1 MMKTLPTQ
9 MNLKTVWTI
18 PVATL
23 LGIGSFVVFMAV
35 FFLAMDESPRVGLI
49 LGWSHNQR
57 LMLSTLLALLA
68 MCVILGPIAVL
79 IVSKRQSG
87 SWWDSIEWNPNR
99 TIYWSILVGVVL
111 AVANQVVLSVVFG
124 SAGSFREHPLALS
137 MGLYVVSDVFVQPAV
152 EEMYFRGI
160 LFLALAERFGGLA
173 AIAVVTVIFA
183 LMHPAGYR
191 LNVLPIAIALGA
203 ARLKTRSLASC
214 FALHASYN
222 LALVLYQL
230 AAPS

>member
-1 MMKTLPTQ
+1 MTKTTSHR
-9 MNLKTVWTI
+9 TTWTI
-18 PVATL
+18 PLATF
-23 LGIGSFVVFMAV
+23 LGIGAFALY
-35 FFLAMDESPRVGLI
+35 LATLYFATRVSSRVDLI
-49 LGWSHNQR
+49 VGWSGYQR

-68 MCVILGPIAVL
+68 TCVILGPIAVL
-79 IVSKRQSG
+79 IAHKRESG

-99 TIYWSILVGVVL
+99 TIYWSILAGMVL
-111 AVANQVVLSVVFG
+111 AVANRVVLRVVFG
-124 SAGSFREHPLALS
+124 SAGSFREYPLALS

-191 LNVLPIAIALGA
+191 LNVLPAAIALGLV
-203 ARLKTRSLASC
+203 RLKTRSLASC

-222 LALVLYQL
+222 LFLVLYQL
-230 AAPS
+230 AVPS